1 MKKFLMTALV
11 AGALAIPSAGFTQGT
26 PVGDDIVP
34 GNSAGFQ
41 SRGQCESALAR
52 QRNEDRR
59 NQSELSNKD
68 YNRLT
73 RENVSCAK
81 TQGGLFRV
89 VFN

>member
-1 MKKFLMTALV
+1 MKKFLMAALV
-11 AGALAIPSAGFTQGT
+11 ASAMAIPSAGFAQ

-34 GNSAGFQ
+34 GNSAGFKN
-41 SRGQCESALAR
+41 RGQCESALAR

-73 RENVSCAK
+73 RENVSCA
-81 TQGGLFRV
+81 QDDDGLFRV
-89 VFN
+89 MFN